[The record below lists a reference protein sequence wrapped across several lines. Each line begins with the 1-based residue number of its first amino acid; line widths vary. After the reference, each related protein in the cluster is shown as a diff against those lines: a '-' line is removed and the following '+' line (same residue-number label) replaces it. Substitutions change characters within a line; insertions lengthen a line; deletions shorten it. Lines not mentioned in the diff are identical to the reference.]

1 MKTVLVLAAHPDF
14 AESIRSALNPEEC
27 RIIHRSGIEEAE
39 PFLNQGL
46 LDACLIDA
54 ASSNV
59 EGIWTLERVRRQAP
73 RCPVVIYT
81 EAKPWEWEEEA
92 YLQGVRHVL
101 AHPVRPRMLNAV
113 LSRLWASAEPAA
125 PPAVVVP
132 PASASPLAQVPRGEA
147 NLKTF
152 EALGALRDFS
162 AILGNS
168 LCAEALLK
176 QFLLLLR
183 EIIGVNRSAVFLRT
197 PSLVFGEHP
206 VTEEGRRLQSACAI
220 GLPQGL
226 LEHLALGLDSGIG
239 RHLNRHGRILRRES
253 REAQA
258 DAAILKEFELLG
270 VEVAVPMLD
279 LESLVGVAVF
289 DGRVTGEPLANA
301 ELELVFHLLEAV
313 GLAVKNIWLHQ
324 QLAGNHEMM
333 ADVLRQLNTG
343 CVVISRDLAI
353 LHINRTARGYFTRP
367 GRRGS
372 DFGFSDLPPTLGSK
386 VYQVLKTGAGIAP
399 FKFQP
404 PDAPSTLFQV
414 TVLPVQTQN
423 VLLPASVLL
432 MVEDH
437 SQNEQLQRLE
447 IEAANLRLVKQMA
460 DRLAHE
466 IGNAL
471 VPLSTHQQLFA
482 KKYDDPEFRASLDTA
497 LADGVRRVTRLINQ
511 MRFLSRDAVV
521 TPESFPL
528 APLIEEAYQ
537 EAQKYQPVKSAQL
550 KYNIGKQACELAG
563 DRASLKHAMAEI
575 MLNALQ
581 ANPNNA
587 RIAVEMMSEPAGPG
601 GGGWVHIE
609 FRDNGAGFSPEAAK
623 RVPEPFYT
631 TRNVGLGLGLVV
643 TRKVVETHRGKL
655 EVVPPKS
662 GQSGVVRL
670 SLPLAAL
677 PPAE

>member
-14 AESIRSALNPEEC
+14 AESIRSALNPEEY
-27 RIIHRSGIEEAE
+27 RVIHRSGIEEAE

-46 LDACLIDA
+46 LDACLIDT

-73 RCPVVIYT
+73 HCPVVIYT

-125 PPAVVVP
+125 PPAVAVP
-132 PASASPLAQVPRGEA
+132 PTSPPAQVPRGEA
-147 NLKTF
+147 NLRTF

-197 PSLVFGEHP
+197 PSLVFGDRP
-206 VTEEGRRLQSACAI
+206 VTEEGRRLRSACAI

-258 DAAILKEFELLG
+258 EAAILKEFELLG

-353 LHINRTARGYFTRP
+353 LHINRTARSYFTRP

-372 DFGFSDLPPTLGSK
+372 DFEFSDLPPTLGSK

-404 PDAPSTLFQV
+404 PDAPNTLFQV

-423 VLLPASVLL
+423 VLLPTSVLL

-521 TPESFPL
+521 TPEAFPL

-550 KYNIGKQACELAG
+550 KYNIGKQACLLAG

-643 TRKVVETHRGKL
+643 TRKVMETHRGKL

-662 GQSGVVRL
+662 GQPGVVRL

>member
-1 MKTVLVLAAHPDF
+1 
-14 AESIRSALNPEEC
+14 
-27 RIIHRSGIEEAE
+27 
-39 PFLNQGL
+39 
-46 LDACLIDA
+46 
-54 ASSNV
+54 
-59 EGIWTLERVRRQAP
+59 
-73 RCPVVIYT
+73 
-81 EAKPWEWEEEA
+81 
-92 YLQGVRHVL
+92 
-101 AHPVRPRMLNAV
+101 
-113 LSRLWASAEPAA
+113 
-125 PPAVVVP
+125 
-132 PASASPLAQVPRGEA
+132 
-147 NLKTF
+147 
-152 EALGALRDFS
+152 
-162 AILGNS
+162 
-168 LCAEALLK
+168 
-176 QFLLLLR
+176 
-183 EIIGVNRSAVFLRT
+183 
-197 PSLVFGEHP
+197 
-206 VTEEGRRLQSACAI
+206 
-220 GLPQGL
+220 
-226 LEHLALGLDSGIG
+226 
-239 RHLNRHGRILRRES
+239 
-253 REAQA
+253 
-258 DAAILKEFELLG
+258 
-270 VEVAVPMLD
+270 
-279 LESLVGVAVF
+279 
-289 DGRVTGEPLANA
+289 
-301 ELELVFHLLEAV
+301 
-313 GLAVKNIWLHQ
+313 
-324 QLAGNHEMM
+324 
-333 ADVLRQLNTG
+333 
-343 CVVISRDLAI
+343 
-353 LHINRTARGYFTRP
+353 
-367 GRRGS
+367 
-372 DFGFSDLPPTLGSK
+372 
-386 VYQVLKTGAGIAP
+386 
-399 FKFQP
+399 
-404 PDAPSTLFQV
+404 
-414 TVLPVQTQN
+414 
-423 VLLPASVLL
+423 